1 MFTTDDEVG
10 DYDWNGFDFDDSGDF
25 DGEMLTA
32 DYDEN
37 YDGNFDSDEE
47 LSDKSDYWDDIFDE
61 YDLDPD
67 DEENYNSGYAGPS
80 PMSGCPSCPPC
91 MLNWTSTPPAS
102 TPYPTTDSPT
112 TTEDGQRREEGE
124 GKRTEAGTERNKK
137 EKPVIDWRA
146 IFANPASK
154 RASRTSSEVN
164 RIWKVAGMGDK
175 RQVSVSRAT
184 GSNFRFVHVISL

>member
-1 MFTTDDEVG
+1 MFPTDDEVG
-10 DYDWNGFDFDDSGDF
+10 DYDRNGLDFDDSGDF
-25 DGEMLTA
+25 DGEMFTA

-37 YDGNFDSDEE
+37 YYGNFDSDEK

-61 YDLDPD
+61 DYLDPD
-67 DEENYNSGYAGPS
+67 DYYNSGYAGPS
-80 PMSGCPSCPPC
+80 PMSRCPPCSPC

-102 TPYPTTDSPT
+102 TPYPTTDSST
-112 TTEDGQRREEGE
+112 TTEDGQRREERE

-154 RASRTSSEVN
+154 RASSTSSEIN